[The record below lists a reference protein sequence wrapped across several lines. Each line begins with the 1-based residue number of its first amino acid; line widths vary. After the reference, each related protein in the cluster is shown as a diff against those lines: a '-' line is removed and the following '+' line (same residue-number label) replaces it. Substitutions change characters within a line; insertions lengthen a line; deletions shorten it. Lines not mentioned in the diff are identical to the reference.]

1 MSRKERVTGNDRPE
15 MPEELVRVTAEQIA
29 AAHTRQ
35 LHAGVDIERAPGAVE
50 DCITALCK
58 QAKVLAESNYGEV
71 SKKKAVCPACQH
83 EFYLWVLNLEALSKT
98 MANTTKCADELARL
112 IQFTAGKGDRR
123 TEIVGMGWL
132 EALTSEQLAI
142 VQGWVADG
150 ERAGQ

>member
-71 SKKKAVCPACQH
+71 SKKKAVCPECQH
-83 EFYLWVLNLEALSKT
+83 EFYLWVLN
-98 MANTTKCADELARL
+98 
-112 IQFTAGKGDRR
+112 
-123 TEIVGMGWL
+123 L